1 MEQLDNI
8 VKETL
13 GIDISDV
20 NEDEKFISMEIWDSM
35 TFMFF
40 ITRIEEVFEITLT
53 TDEIIRMDCIKTTK
67 EIISSKIS

>member
-1 MEQLDNI
+1 MERLNSI
-8 VKETL
+8 IKESL
-13 GIDISDV
+13 AIDPSNV

-53 TDEIIRMDCIKTTK
+53 NEEIINMDCIKATK
-67 EIISSKIS
+67 DIISSKLN